1 MKKEME
7 EAERSYDLNRLA
19 ELKYGKLPELQK
31 QLAALEKE
39 EHSDKRLLKE
49 EVDEDDIAKVV
60 STWTGIPVNRLM
72 EREKKKLAH
81 LPEILHKRVIGQDEA
96 VEAVSEAVIR
106 ARADQGSQQAHWLL
120 HLPGAHRCGQDRTGQ
135 SPGRSAVQ

>member
-1 MKKEME
+1 ME
-7 EAERSYDLNRLA
+7 EAERTYDLNKLA

-31 QLAALEKE
+31 QLAGLEKAE
-39 EHSDKRLLKE
+39 QSDKRLLKE

-72 EREKKKLAH
+72 EGEKKKLAH

-106 ARADQGSQQAHWLL
+106 ARAKHQGSQQTHRLL
-120 HLPGAHRCGQDRTGQ
+120 HFPGAYGRGQDRTGQ